1 MAQNLKHLVSDSMP
15 LHMKSVQMY
24 YKILNIGMNLWELST
39 HLDILNMTKNCQ
51 RICGDFI
58 GLPYYPYWATKCIS
72 TTNVLCFFW
81 PDRDAVLFRYLWVF
95 RAILL
100 SVSPLPPHPKH
111 SNWPCM
117 PSNVNTT
124 AELILLSSFIAVCL
138 ELWDRL
144 ALISLWADQ
153 FRIFR
158 YFWLILSP
166 ISIEILHLNIWQL
179 LPLSGECFCVS
190 TCIFFSWFSLF
201 SHFFFQ
207 SVPLPPHPL
216 NLPSI
221 KIDHVCLPM

>member
-1 MAQNLKHLVSDSMP
+1 
-15 LHMKSVQMY
+15 
-24 YKILNIGMNLWELST
+24 
-39 HLDILNMTKNCQ
+39 
-51 RICGDFI
+51 
-58 GLPYYPYWATKCIS
+58 
-72 TTNVLCFFW
+72 
-81 PDRDAVLFRYLWVF
+81 
-95 RAILL
+95 
-100 SVSPLPPHPKH
+100 
-111 SNWPCM
+111 M

-201 SHFFFQ
+201 SPLYLVFFPISSSSPSSSQPTKHSNWPCMPSNVNTNAELILLSSFIAVFLYLWDRLALISLWADQFRFFRYFWLILHWDLASQHLTVASLIWWVFLCLHKHFLFVVFAFSPLYLVFFPI
-207 SVPLPPHPL
+207 SFW
-216 NLPSI
+216 
-221 KIDHVCLPM
+221 